1 MFGGALPPLIAE
13 TLQAGYGSWAIGPM
27 LAALALASVGCTY
40 LLPETKGTSLQPARE
55 VAESS
60 AG

>member
-1 MFGGALPPLIAE
+1 VIAE

-27 LAALALASVGCTY
+27 LAVLALASVACTY
-40 LLPETKGTSLQPARE
+40 LLPETKGTTLQPVRE
-55 VAESS
+55 VAEAS